1 MDKMDKMEKE
11 PDDLHYIYLLRE
23 REFVRLDEQCY
34 KIGRTS
40 QNPSKRF
47 EGYPKGSEILMYIAV
62 DNSIIAEK
70 TLLTFFKKEFN
81 QKKDY
86 GAEYFSGDKNEMIK
100 AIIDVATRS
109 SSVTVALTK
118 ATVQVLELQKQ
129 LKEEKEKYEK
139 VKKEVFKLFCEVKV
153 DQVKVEPEIKKRKP
167 VEVVKKEPTELD
179 VSILAT
185 VVPQGGLLVSLEQK
199 NVDDKKEE
207 IRLYNEKLTKKQDN
221 KIYAT
226 KRQQNDLRILLD
238 KLEKKVG
245 HKIERQIY
253 SFPER
258 NVDIAVVNPTLEQEI
273 PHVEYK

>member
-1 MDKMDKMEKE
+1 MDKMDKIEKE
-11 PDDLHYIYLLRE
+11 PEDLHYIYLLRE
-23 REFVRLDEQCY
+23 REFVRLNEHCY

-47 EGYPKGSEILMYIAV
+47 EGYPKGSEIIMYIAV

-70 TLLTFFKKEFN
+70 NLLTFFKKEFN

-100 AIIDVATRS
+100 AIIDVATKS

-139 VKKEVFKLFCEVKV
+139 VKKEVFKLFCE
-153 DQVKVEPEIKKRKP
+153 VKVEPEIKKRKP

-207 IRLYNEKLTKKQDN
+207 IRLYNEKLTKKQEN

-258 NVDIAVVNPTLEQEI
+258 NIEPSPDPMLEVRQEI
-273 PHVEYK
+273 LHAETTE

>member
-1 MDKMDKMEKE
+1 MDKMEKE

>member
-1 MDKMDKMEKE
+1 MEKE
-11 PDDLHYIYLLRE
+11 PEDLHYIYLLRE
-23 REFVRLDEQCY
+23 REFVRLNEHCY

-40 QNPSKRF
+40 QNPNKRF
-47 EGYPKGSEILMYIAV
+47 EGYPKGSEIILYIAV
-62 DNSIIAEK
+62 DNSVIAEK
-70 TLLTFFKKEFN
+70 TLLTFFKKEFIQN
-81 QKKDY
+81 TDY
-86 GAEYFSGDKNEMIK
+86 GSEYFSGNKNEMVK
-100 AIIDVATRS
+100 KIIDVATKS
-109 SSVTVALTK
+109 SSVTAALAK
-118 ATVQVLELQKQ
+118 VSGQVLELQSQ

-153 DQVKVEPEIKKRKP
+153 ESVKVEPDIKKRKP

-207 IRLYNEKLTKKQDN
+207 IRLYNEKLTKKQEN

-258 NVDIAVVNPTLEQEI
+258 SVDPQPQLGVEVQQE
-273 PHVEYK
+273 VQ